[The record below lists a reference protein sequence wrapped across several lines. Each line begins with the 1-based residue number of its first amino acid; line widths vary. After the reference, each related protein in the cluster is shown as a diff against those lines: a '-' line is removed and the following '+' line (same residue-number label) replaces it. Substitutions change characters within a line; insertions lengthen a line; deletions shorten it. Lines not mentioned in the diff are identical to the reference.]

1 VDLGQFSITAG
12 TGATGAAGTSATG
25 AADSAQQ
32 VAALDRIE
40 GTLVVCLGFSWLFV
54 GVSRG
59 RATYDEATAWGHL
72 IKDLEAAA

>member
-1 VDLGQFSITAG
+1 MDLGQFSITAG

-40 GTLVVCLGFSWLFV
+40 GTLMGS
-54 GVSRG
+54 
-59 RATYDEATAWGHL
+59 
-72 IKDLEAAA
+72 